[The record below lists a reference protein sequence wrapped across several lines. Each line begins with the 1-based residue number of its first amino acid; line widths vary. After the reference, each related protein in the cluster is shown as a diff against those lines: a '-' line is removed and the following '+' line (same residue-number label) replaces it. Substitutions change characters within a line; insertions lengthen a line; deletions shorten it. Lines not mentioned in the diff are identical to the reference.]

1 MNWSDLQRHTGVGNF
16 IYPVAETE
24 IFAVNLQD
32 VNKDLKILRDG
43 LEKIHKELLEYFT
56 DPEANDMY
64 GSQMWGFY
72 KKARSKLDDLI
83 DNVQNAETTFLDVT
97 RYYGEDDKNMTSSE
111 FYGIFKTFV
120 TSYKVGLS
128 LVQSERMLMTRIE
141 M

>member
-1 MNWSDLQRHTGVGNF
+1 M
-16 IYPVAETE
+16 
-24 IFAVNLQD
+24 NLQD
-32 VNKDLKILRDG
+32 VNKDLKLLRDG

-72 KKARSKLDDLI
+72 KKARGKVDDLI

-120 TSYKVGLS
+120 TSYKVGLYLKRS
-128 LVQSERMLMTRIE
+128 ECTLMCGTEMQS
-141 M
+141 